1 MNVLMI
7 RSKFNEEHV
16 ADAQAAI
23 EKVVQEL
30 EQSQLAGVR
39 YAVTRLSDGVTLI
52 ALLEVENS
60 ENPALD
66 NPLRAL
72 PAYADLLENLKPW
85 QAGPPTVEQMTVIG
99 SYRLF

>member
-1 MNVLMI
+1 MI

-16 ADAQAAI
+16 GDAEAAI

-30 EQSQLAGVR
+30 EQAQLAGVR
-39 YAVTRLSDGVTLI
+39 YASTRLTDGVTLV
-52 ALLEVENS
+52 AFLEVENS
-60 ENPALD
+60 EDPAGD

-72 PAYADLLENLKPW
+72 PAYADLLENLKQW

-99 SYRLF
+99 SYGLF